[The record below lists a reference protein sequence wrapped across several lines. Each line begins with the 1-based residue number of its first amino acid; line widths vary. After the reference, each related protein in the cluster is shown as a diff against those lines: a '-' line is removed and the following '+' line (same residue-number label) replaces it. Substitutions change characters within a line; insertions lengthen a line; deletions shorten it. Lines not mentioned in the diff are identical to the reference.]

1 MKKTA
6 LLFAFFTGMAAAAQA
21 SAQTT
26 AKASVQ
32 GGYAGAGVMSVS
44 TENARDFAAVNA
56 TSGDGSST
64 GFKVYGGYLW
74 PSRFGIEVGYYD
86 LGTYDVRTGTAK
98 SDEFAVNALTVSGV
112 YILPFARIFE
122 FNAKV
127 GLAFTNV
134 DYTCVTGCGGIFV
147 NTSKSGVGGL
157 FGAGVGW
164 RVAPNFGLR
173 LDLEVIGVTHSVGGV
188 EADYGYGAL
197 SFSGQV
203 KF

>member
-1 MKKTA
+1 MRKILPLLAA
-6 LLFAFFTGMAAAAQA
+6 LAAACLMTPAQA
-21 SAQTT
+21 QT
-26 AKASVQ
+26 A
-32 GGYAGAGVMSVS
+32 GGYAGVGILSVS

-112 YILPFARIFE
+112 YALPFARVFE

-147 NTSKSGVGGL
+147 NTSKSGTAGVL
-157 FGAGVGW
+157 GAGVGW
-164 RVAPNFGLR
+164 RVAPNFSLR
-173 LDLEVIGVTHSVGGV
+173 LDLEGIGGVTHSVGGL